1 MAYNNL
7 TKFRLNALQAQ
18 EGFRRW
24 TVAKDNIIASFT
36 LSLNSVLEKHKPV
49 RPFLICKI
57 CTNIVNSA
65 VTCNRCTA
73 LFCEQ
78 CIEAHATVD
87 KKCSA
92 CPDEKPFKTKAIPVY
107 AAEFLREL
115 EFLCPVPTC
124 DRVFSIN
131 EIQAHFKQCPA
142 QKFSC
147 GYGCDSASS
156 FANLKELETHFKEE
170 CLTVIHDCQECG

>member
-65 VTCNRCTA
+65 VTCNRCTE

-78 CIEAHATVD
+78 CISAHATVD
-87 KKCSA
+87 KKCSS
-92 CPDEKPFKTKAIPVY
+92 CPDEKQFKAKAIPVY
-107 AAEFLREL
+107 ASDFLKKL
-115 EFLCPVPTC
+115 EFLCPVLTC
-124 DRVFSIN
+124 GQIFPIN
-131 EIQAHFKQCPA
+131 DIQSHFKQCPA
-142 QKFSC
+142 
-147 GYGCDSASS
+147 
-156 FANLKELETHFKEE
+156 
-170 CLTVIHDCQECG
+170 